1 MTLDRHSDALDV
13 TTDPVS
19 FALDAASPA
28 ASLAFAAVSAVVEA
42 CLKFCRRRRNRDC
55 RISARVA
62 GGADMAAGVQRLPDG
77 GAKSCRKG
85 SHLRFELKRVNWR
98 LSWVFGGRPALKKV
112 RASGG

>member
-1 MTLDRHSDALDV
+1 VTLDRPSDALDV
-13 TTDPVS
+13 TTDAVS

-62 GGADMAAGVQRLPDG
+62 GGADMAAGVQRYPTE
-77 GAKSCRKG
+77 
-85 SHLRFELKRVNWR
+85 ELKAVGKAVTSASS
-98 LSWVFGGRPALKKV
+98 LSGSIGDCRGFLAAALL
-112 RASGG
+112 